1 VGRSRRLPF
10 LLAAAL
16 VALVLAVYAQT
27 YWHGFVEY
35 DDLGYVRD
43 NSVVRR
49 GLTLYG
55 VRWALT
61 TGQLG
66 NWIPL
71 TWLSYMLDVRLFG
84 ISAGALHLVNVGLH
98 LANTLLLFAVLL
110 RMSGATWPSF
120 AVAAL
125 FGIHPLHVESVA
137 WIAERKDVL
146 STFFWF
152 LCLWAYARYADTGT
166 ARWYAALLGWFALG
180 LMAKPMLVTLPFVL
194 LLLDLW
200 PLGRFAPFG
209 ALPAAGGARPV
220 LRAQA
225 RRAPTAPRSR
235 AVPMRTLV
243 WEKAPLLLLSAV
255 ASAVAVIAQQ
265 RSGAITSAERLPV
278 GVRVANAIVAYVR
291 YLLMAIW
298 PADLAVLYPYGRQIP
313 AWQVLGAALILALV
327 SAVVL
332 RGGRRHPYAVV
343 GWLWYLVTL
352 VPVIGLVQIGS
363 QAYAD
368 RYTYV
373 PLVGIFVALAWG
385 VAERVG
391 RRPIPAP
398 AVGAALAAILG
409 IYAAVAWA
417 EVGRWHDGVTLLS
430 HTVRVTRDNPIA
442 QNNLGVALGNAGEP
456 EAALEHFQAALRSKP
471 DYAHAHNNLGR
482 LLWRQGRREDAAA
495 QYRLALRDEPDSAE
509 THNNLGVVLTE
520 VGRLDEAI
528 EQLSAAIALD
538 PEFGGAYFNLGNALR
553 DSGQPEAAIARYRE
567 AIRIRPDNAQAYNN
581 LGLLL
586 WRQGRREDALQHF
599 RAAVRLAADSTEAQN
614 NLGLLL
620 AQMGETDAAIEHL
633 REAVRLTPE
642 HADTHLHLGNALRT
656 ADRLGEAIAEY
667 EAALRLDPAAPDVQ
681 AQLATALTLAG
692 RSADA
697 LPYFERGLAQ
707 RPDDAQLHND
717 YGVALMA
724 SDQLEPAIRQFHEAL
739 RLEPALPDAQVNLDF
754 ARSVQNDAST
764 ARHIGELR

>member
-1 VGRSRRLPF
+1 MDRSRRLPF

-61 TGQLG
+61 AGQLG

-71 TWLSYMLDVRLFG
+71 TWLSYMLDVQLFG

-98 LANTLLLFAVLL
+98 VANTLLLFAVLL

-120 AVAAL
+120 AVTAL

-152 LCLWAYARYADTGT
+152 LCLWAYTRYADTGT

-298 PADLAVLYPYGRQIP
+298 PADLAVLYPYGKQIP

-681 AQLATALTLAG
+681 AQLASALTLAG